1 MDLLTNKVCTD
12 DFQMEYL
19 QFGHGKNTLVI
30 LPGLSVQSVI
40 PLAPMIVKRYEI
52 FTEDFTVYI
61 LDRRLTVPP
70 VYSIHDMAE
79 DTVKVLK
86 QLKLKDISL
95 FGTSQGGMLAMTI
108 AAEYPELVKN
118 LVLCSTA
125 MRVDEKRFSVID
137 KWIKLAQKQ
146 DRYGLYLSMGENI
159 FPKQYFEKIRDA
171 FCSPAGTVT
180 DDELSRF
187 VILAESIR
195 NFNIEDKFSDIACPV
210 LLANDE
216 KDDVFG
222 KEPTLEMENALR
234 YNPQLQVEWYNGF
247 GHVLYDTAPD
257 FQSKMY
263 RFLITH
269 NS

>member
-1 MDLLTNKVCTD
+1 MDFLTHKVYAD

-40 PLAPMIVKRYEI
+40 PLASMIVKRYEI
-52 FTEDFTVYI
+52 FTEDFTVYV
-61 LDRRLTVPP
+61 LDRRLTVPS
-70 VYSIHDMAE
+70 VYSIYDMAE

-95 FGTSQGGMLAMTI
+95 FGTSQGGMIAMTI

-137 KWIKLAQKQ
+137 EWIGLAKKQ
-146 DRYGLYLSMGENI
+146 DCYILYLSMGENI
-159 FPKQYFEKIRDA
+159 FPKQYFEKIKDA
-171 FCSPAGTVT
+171 FCYASKTVT
-180 DDELSRF
+180 NDELNRF
-187 VILAESIR
+187 IVLAKSIR
-195 NFNIEDKFSDIACPV
+195 NFNIEDKFSNITCPV
-210 LLANDE
+210 FLANDE
-216 KDDVFG
+216 KDNVFG

-234 YNPQLQVEWYNGF
+234 SNPHLQVEWYNGF

-263 RFLITH
+263 KFLITH